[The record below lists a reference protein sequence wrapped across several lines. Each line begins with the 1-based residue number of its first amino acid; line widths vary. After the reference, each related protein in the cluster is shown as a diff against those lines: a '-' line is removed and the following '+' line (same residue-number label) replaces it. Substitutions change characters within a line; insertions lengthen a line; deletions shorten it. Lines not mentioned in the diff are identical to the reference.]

1 MMKTRINDDILE
13 KVSMDLLSIPP
24 LIFRAIRTK
33 ITKTTLSETDIDITP
48 LHFEIIRLLEEK
60 GTLHASEIGEKL
72 QIAKAQMTKLIDRL
86 AELNMVERKMDTA
99 DRRTYN
105 ITLTDGAREILEAHK
120 RRVINA
126 VREIMSNLSDEE
138 LDNLSISLRNLRDV
152 LLRNTSESVSK

>member
-1 MMKTRINDDILE
+1 MMKTRINDETLE

-24 LIFRAIRTK
+24 LIFRAVRTR

-48 LHFEIIRLLEEK
+48 LHFEVIRLLEEN

-105 ITLTDGAREILEAHK
+105 ITLTDGAREVLEVNK

-138 LDNLSISLRNLRDV
+138 LDNLSVSLRNLRDV
-152 LLRNTSESVSK
+152 LLRNTSEGGSK